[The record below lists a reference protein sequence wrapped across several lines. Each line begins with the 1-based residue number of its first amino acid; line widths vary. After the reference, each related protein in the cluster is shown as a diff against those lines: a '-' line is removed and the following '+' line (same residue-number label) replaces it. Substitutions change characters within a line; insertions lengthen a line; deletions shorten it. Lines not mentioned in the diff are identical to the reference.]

1 MTAGSSNDSN
11 KSELDMRSYNPA
23 GRKGEDTDMGATVS
37 IGFEGT
43 LRALTEIV
51 QILFLAGKGG
61 VFYNEQILYPDGG
74 KSVHPCHIGGS
85 TDAPQETLLPCL
97 LLNRIWLRL
106 LLCASRTF
114 PCIPREIQALEPLN
128 KLILCEKSLVCLSE
142 WYISQCAPF
151 IGDLHLKRTLTIKPL
166 KAQPHLTCF

>member
-37 IGFEGT
+37 ADLEGPPSV
-43 LRALTEIV
+43 LANFG

-74 KSVHPCHIGGS
+74 KYIHINAG
-85 TDAPQETLLPCL
+85 
-97 LLNRIWLRL
+97 
-106 LLCASRTF
+106 
-114 PCIPREIQALEPLN
+114 LE
-128 KLILCEKSLVCLSE
+128 
-142 WYISQCAPF
+142 
-151 IGDLHLKRTLTIKPL
+151 
-166 KAQPHLTCF
+166 